1 MSDVLAG
8 IRVVEVA
15 TWTFVPSSCAILA
28 EWGADVIKIED
39 PERGDP
45 QRGLISSMLGPLDG
59 VNYLTQLPNRGK
71 RSIGLNIKS
80 PEGRAILSRLLADAD
95 VLVTNFLPDVRRR
108 LGIDVDQIRADRPDI
123 VYVRGSAH
131 GPRGDDATR
140 GGFDV
145 ATYWGRG
152 GIGNAL
158 TPPGQTPPISPRNG
172 FGDLMGGMALAGGVA
187 AALLKR
193 ERTGEGS
200 IVDVSLLNLAMWQLA
215 PDITAAKLYEGM
227 TLPQMDRDALPN
239 PLTGTYRTSDDRFI
253 TLMMIQSD
261 PYWPDLCDHIDRQDL
276 AAEPRFADTARRFE
290 NSRELTS
297 LLREAFARHSF
308 DWWCDRL
315 RTLKGVWAPMATAM
329 ELHDDPQVIANGYL
343 EPLAMGNGSTLQVPT
358 NPVQFNETPP
368 CVDRAPEHGE
378 HTEQV
383 MLELGYSFDSI
394 LAFKESK
401 ALL

>member
-15 TWTFVPSSCAILA
+15 TWTFVPSCCAILA
-28 EWGADVIKIED
+28 EWGAEVIKIED

-45 QRGLISSMLGPLDG
+45 QRGLISSLLSPKDG
-59 VNYLTQLPNRGK
+59 INYLTELPNRGK

-80 PEGRAILSRLLADAD
+80 AEGRAILSRLVANAD
-95 VLVTNFLPDVRRR
+95 VFVTNFLPDVRQR

-131 GPRGDDATR
+131 GPRGEGASQ

-145 ATYWGRG
+145 ATYWARG
-152 GIGNAL
+152 GIASTL
-158 TPPGQTPPISPRNG
+158 TPPGQAMPLGPRTG

-193 ERTGEGS
+193 ERSGEGS
-200 IVDVSLLNLAMWQLA
+200 VVDVSLLNLAMWQLA

-239 PLTGTYRTSDDRFI
+239 PLTGTYPTRDGRFI

-261 PYWPDLCDHIDRQDL
+261 PYWPDLSQHIGRPDL
-276 AAEPRFADTARRFE
+276 AEEPRFANAALRYE

-297 LLREAFARHSF
+297 LLREAFAAHDFR
-308 DWWCDRL
+308 WWCDRL
-315 RTLKGVWAPMATAM
+315 QTLKGVWAPVATAL
-329 ELHDDPQVIANGYL
+329 EVHDDKQVIANGYL
-343 EPLAMGNGSTLQVPT
+343 EAVEMGNGSTLRVPT

-368 CVDRAPEHGE
+368 SVSRAPEHGE
-378 HTEQV
+378 HTEEV
-383 MLELGYSFDSI
+383 MLELGYDFDSI